1 MTSSSDESNRRGG
14 GNTSST
20 GLTSSVIP
28 AVIAPTLEQDLQRG
42 VSTKNGPTANNNPIT
57 KRSDYRQSQ
66 HWYALRCTYGRERKA
81 YELFL
86 REGIQAFYPTI
97 TRVETTN
104 GQRQTIVESRLPNIL
119 FAYGTF
125 DQLKEYVYDNVSD
138 DTRHIRFYYNR
149 HHDGTKAPLIIPD
162 SQMQSLITI
171 CAAEADDKQLEPYV
185 VEKFKTGQ
193 RVRVTDGPFAGVEGI
208 VHRYKGQQ
216 RVGIVIQDMFTVTTA
231 YVSKDKIE
239 LVDERNSNLQY

>member
-14 GNTSST
+14 GNTSHT

-28 AVIAPTLEQDLQRG
+28 AVSAPILEQDLQRG

-57 KRSDYRQSQ
+57 KLSDYRQSQ

-81 YELFL
+81 YEMFL
-86 REGIQAFYPTI
+86 REGIRAFYPTI

-104 GQRQTIVESRLPNIL
+104 GQRQAIVESRLPNIL

-125 DQLKEYVYDNVSD
+125 DQIKEYVYDNVSD
-138 DTRHIRFYYNR
+138 DTRHLRFYYNR
-149 HHDGTKAPLIIPD
+149 HHDGTKEPLIVPN

-171 CAAEADDKQLEPYV
+171 CAAEAEDKHLEPYV
-185 VEKFKTGQ
+185 VEKFKNGQ
-193 RVRVTDGPFAGVEGI
+193 RVRITDGPFKGVIGT

-216 RVGIVIQDMFTVTTA
+216 RIGIIISNRFTATTA
-231 YVSKDKIE
+231 YVSKEKIIPVE
-239 LVDERNSNLQY
+239 DENQQT